1 MRLETRTLHSH
12 GKLLLTGE
20 YFVLDGAAALALP
33 CRFGQ
38 GASLVLADGPVAA
51 MDWVSYDET
60 GEIWFE
66 GVWSAAS
73 GGFLYGSDD
82 SVTER
87 LAQIMHVLEEDH
99 SDFWS
104 RVLRLEMK
112 AGFPLTWG
120 LGSSSTLIHNL
131 AQACGADP
139 FRLLDRTFGGSGYDI
154 ACAGAAGPLIYDR
167 KPGMTPDWQEVPF
180 VPPGM
185 GADYFIYLGSKQ
197 DSRDAV
203 RSYRALVGPDA
214 GLIGEIS
221 AITTA
226 ISTCTDY
233 SEWQRLLRRHEDL
246 TAGFL
251 GVEPVGRSRFADF
264 PGVVK
269 SLGAWGGDFVL
280 VSHPDPVLVYS
291 YFRRQGLDTI
301 LPYGDMVLSVVPG

>member
-1 MRLETRTLHSH
+1 MRLDTRTLHSN

-38 GASLVLADGPVAA
+38 STVLILADEPVDA

-82 SVTER
+82 GISER
-87 LAQIMHVLEEDH
+87 LTQVMHVLREDH
-99 SDFWS
+99 AGFWS

-112 AGFPLTWG
+112 AGFPLAWG
-120 LGSSSTLIHNL
+120 LGSSATLIYNL
-131 AQACGADP
+131 AQACAADP
-139 FRLLDRTFGGSGYDI
+139 FWLLDRTFGGSGYDI

-167 KPGMTPDWQEVPF
+167 KPGMDPAWQAVSF
-180 VPPGM
+180 VPPGP
-185 GADYFIYLGSKQ
+185 GTNYFVYLGSKQ
-197 DSRDAV
+197 DSREAI
-203 RSYRALVGPDA
+203 RSYRTQARPQA

-221 AITTA
+221 AITMA
-226 ISTCTDY
+226 VSACTDY
-233 SEWQRLLRRHEDL
+233 SEWLRLLRTHEDL
-246 TAGFL
+246 TADFL
-251 GVEPVGRSRFADF
+251 GTEPVGRSRFADF

-280 VSHPDPVLVYS
+280 ASHPDPVLTYS

-301 LPYGDMVLSVVPG
+301 LPYDDMVLGAVPG